1 MSRGPARHEADDYE
15 SAPHGKVRLDK
26 WLWAARFFKTR
37 ALAYRAITPSLVG
50 GKHVALTFSFS
61 AG

>member
-1 MSRGPARHEADDYE
+1 MSGVPDVPDDEWPTPA
-15 SAPHGKVRLDK
+15 GKVRLDK

-37 ALAYRAITPSLVG
+37 ALAYTATTASLVG
-50 GKHVALTFSFS
+50 GTHIALTFSFS